1 MSSALLGCVYES
13 MQWLPSHPLPSSYP
27 SNLNVRDHDSDSHGS
42 ESDDDNPE
50 DGLSESDYDSD
61 SVDDTAPV
69 EIAVNLEFSVQD
81 IADA

>member
-1 MSSALLGCVYES
+1 MVCIVF
-13 MQWLPSHPLPSSYP
+13 
-27 SNLNVRDHDSDSHGS
+27 NDSDSHGP

-61 SVDDTAPV
+61 SVDGTGPV
-69 EIAVNLEFSVQD
+69 GVGIAVNLEFSVQD